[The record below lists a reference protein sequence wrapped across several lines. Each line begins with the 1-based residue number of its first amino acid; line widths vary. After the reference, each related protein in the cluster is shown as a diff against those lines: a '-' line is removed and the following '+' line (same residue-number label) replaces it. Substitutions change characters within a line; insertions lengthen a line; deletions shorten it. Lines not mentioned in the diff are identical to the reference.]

1 MSCERF
7 SKAEFLTHLILFLLS
22 LSLFLITASIR
33 GAPGYM
39 DESYY
44 AVGARSLYAG
54 EGFWDQFIWH
64 YLDDPAGL
72 PNPSHTYW
80 MPLPSILAASGMVLF
95 AQNTYL
101 AGALPMALISAF
113 IPLLVY
119 RYAGRTS
126 LEKKYAFAAALIAM
140 FGGYYLVYYSAIESF
155 GLVMVAGFGY
165 FYCLSTVC
173 RKSPKS
179 PLFVNA
185 AVAGLLAG
193 LLHLS
198 RAEGLLWA
206 IMIPVFY
213 FVTFYKCRGSAGYPW
228 KAYIAVSLTSV
239 GTYLLVM
246 FPWYMRNVS
255 LWGSLTPPGSS
266 LSLWLTNYNDLFSF
280 PASVLTPQRWLSQG
294 TLSIISARL
303 SSLGN
308 NFLTFA
314 GVQTMIIFL
323 PFFVVGVMKK
333 KHQTWVINNLIGY
346 GILLGFMSMLFPF
359 AASRGGF
366 LHASSAFSVFV
377 WIMTAVGLKEV
388 ITKLPTNKNVAKHQL
403 ENLVLVMLVV
413 ITGVIS
419 LYLFSIRVVG
429 EFDQRLAW
437 RQPAKEFMA
446 IDKGLS
452 MNGVWEE
459 DIIFINDP
467 PSFHWVS
474 NRPALVIPNGDEKVL
489 LAAMNRYRGTYLVLQ
504 KNHPP
509 GLSDLFANPELSDS
523 FVVIEQTSE
532 WKILE
537 TK

>member
-7 SKAEFLTHLILFLLS
+7 SKAEFFTCLILFLSS
-22 LSLFLITASIR
+22 LSLFLITAAIR

-54 EGFWDQFIWH
+54 EGFWDQFVWH
-64 YLDDPAGL
+64 YLDDPTGL

-80 MPLPSILAASGMVLF
+80 MPMPSVIAASGMALF
-95 AQNTYL
+95 GQSTYL
-101 AGALPMALISAF
+101 AGTFSMALISAF

-119 RYAGRTS
+119 VHTS
-126 LEKKYAFAAALIAM
+126 KTGLGNKYAITAALIAM
-140 FGGYYLVYYSAIESF
+140 FGGYYLIYYSAIESF

-165 FYCLSTVC
+165 FYSLSNV
-173 RKSPKS
+173 RPNSSKHS
-179 PLFVNA
+179 LFINA
-185 AVAGLLAG
+185 VVTGLFSA

-206 IMIPVFY
+206 VMMPLFY
-213 FVTFYKCRGSAGYPW
+213 FVTFHKNRDGDKYPW
-228 KAYIAVSLTSV
+228 KVFLAVSMTAV
-239 GTYLLVM
+239 GTYLLM
-246 FPWYMRNVS
+246 MSPWYLRNVS

-266 LSLWLTNYNDLFSF
+266 LSLWLTNYNELFSY
-280 PASVLTPQRWLSQG
+280 PASVLTPHRWFSQG
-294 TLSIISARL
+294 ISSIINARL

-308 NFLTFA
+308 NILTFA

-323 PFFVVGVMKK
+323 PFFVVGVLNK
-333 KHQTWVINNLIGY
+333 KHQTWVVNNLIGY
-346 GILLGFMSMLFPF
+346 GILLGFMSMFFPY

-366 LHASSAFSVFV
+366 LHASGVFSIFI
-377 WIMTAVGLKEV
+377 WIMAVIGMKEV
-388 ITKLPTNKNVAKHQL
+388 IAKLPINKNVSKRHL
-403 ENLVLVMLVV
+403 EHLVLVMLVM

-419 LYLFSIRVVG
+419 LYLFSMRVIG
-429 EFDQRLAW
+429 DFDKSVAW
-437 RQPAKEFMA
+437 RDPVNELAA
-446 IDKGLS
+446 IGKGLT
-452 MNGVWEE
+452 MNGIWDEE
-459 DIIFINDP
+459 SIFINDP

-474 NRPALVIPNGDEKVL
+474 KRPAFVIPNGGEEDL
-489 LAAMNRYRGTYLVLQ
+489 LAAMIRYEAKYVVLQ
-504 KNHPP
+504 KNHPA